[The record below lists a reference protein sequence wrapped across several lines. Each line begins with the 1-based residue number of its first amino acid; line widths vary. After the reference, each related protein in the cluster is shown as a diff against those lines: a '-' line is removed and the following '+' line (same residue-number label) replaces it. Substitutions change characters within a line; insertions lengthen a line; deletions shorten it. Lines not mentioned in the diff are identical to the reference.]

1 MRLSQSTVCNAALQH
16 VGARSAD
23 SGSSRTVIPTTSVKT
38 ALHLIGQ
45 SVKAVSLQDRTFGI
59 IERCKSAR
67 KKWRGAPSDQN
78 LVDFLKVFGDLE
90 NTPSTTME
98 GLIAK
103 LLYATSDSEL
113 QALVTDSSCG
123 GPKVWIDN
131 ICKSI
136 AAIRAAPRSE

>member
-1 MRLSQSTVCNAALQH
+1 M
-16 VGARSAD
+16 
-23 SGSSRTVIPTTSVKT
+23 
-38 ALHLIGQ
+38 
-45 SVKAVSLQDRTFGI
+45 VSDPTFGI
-59 IERCKSAR
+59 VERCKSAR
-67 KKWRGAPSDQN
+67 EKWRGAPSDQN

-103 LLYATSDSEL
+103 LLYATSDPEL